1 MATTKGPTPLTEA
14 QFVKELTGR
23 INGADVKYAGEDG
36 KRYTLPDL
44 DERAVKAI
52 LGAVKAEVISCVTN
66 GYKVTLNQ
74 FGRFEPV
81 FVPEKKKGEMVR
93 NPTTGE
99 TKPRAEGVPAG
110 FKAKAFMSSTVKN
123 LFPSTRTN
131 AGKELMAKLDKSGAK
146 AKPTKAAVKSKPV
159 KATKSK

>member
-52 LGAVKAEVISCVTN
+52 LGAVKAEVVDCVTN

-93 NPTTGE
+93 NVATNQMQ
-99 TKPRAEGVPAG
+99 PRAEGVPAG
-110 FKAKAFMSSTVKN
+110 FKAKAFMSSSVKN
-123 LFPSTRTN
+123 LFPSIRSN
-131 AGKELMAKLDKSGAK
+131 AGKQLAEMLDKSGVSRVKK
-146 AKPTKAAVKSKPV
+146 ATPTKSKPV